1 MKHTI
6 INRCSRILVLH
17 VEGATAEL
25 YPMQSFEIEIANPSF
40 TLLIEPK
47 NWAAAATIHGIKE
60 IRAGKTFSL
69 TGVRDFES
77 SLALY
82 LEVET
87 KGCCTIKIKNKV
99 LRRLRGLSHFQCTFD
114 CFVAEIEGSN
124 TIQFQGNYLTNQDSV
139 KKFFRVFRPVFIRNI
154 VESTISFS
162 AFLFFLFL
170 GIFLAPVYYYISGV
184 FFILLA
190 GTLNNVIK
198 CISFKKNLSNTGYI
212 DLDTLQK
219 H

>member
-17 VEGATAEL
+17 IEGSAAEL
-25 YPMQSFEIEIANPSF
+25 YPMQSFEIETENPSF

-47 NWAAAATIHGIKE
+47 NWSAATTTHGIKE

-82 LEVET
+82 LEIEA
-87 KGCCTIKIKNKV
+87 KECCTIKIKNKV

-114 CFVAEIEGSN
+114 CLIAEIAAPN
-124 TIQFQGNYLTNQDSV
+124 TIQFQGNYLTDQDSV
-139 KKFFRVFRPVFIRNI
+139 KKFFLAFRPVFIRNI
-154 VESTISFS
+154 VESTIFFACS
-162 AFLFFLFL
+162 LFFLFL
-170 GIFLAPVYYYISGV
+170 GIFLAPVYYYVSGV

-190 GTLNNVIK
+190 STLNSVFK
-198 CISFKKNLSNTGYI
+198 WISFKKDLSNTGYI
-212 DLDTLQK
+212 DLDILQK